1 MSNLMKYKKR
11 DAATE
16 GEENGKEDEWEEYER
31 SIKKSID
38 GVRKRYELY
47 VVKNNKEWKVF
58 PLFDVLPSGALWQR
72 PLHSPS

>member
-47 VVKNNKEWKVF
+47 VVKNNKE
-58 PLFDVLPSGALWQR
+58 
-72 PLHSPS
+72 